1 MKKDFTHLNP
11 ELKGIKEEVV
21 VPSERTINLL
31 KQFARSYF
39 VDKSLPQNMNGFCL
53 N

>member
-1 MKKDFTHLNP
+1 MKNNFTHLDLDSNR
-11 ELKGIKEEVV
+11 KKEEVV
-21 VPSERTINLL
+21 VPSERTIKVL

-39 VDKSLPQNMNGFCL
+39 VDKALPQNMSGICL